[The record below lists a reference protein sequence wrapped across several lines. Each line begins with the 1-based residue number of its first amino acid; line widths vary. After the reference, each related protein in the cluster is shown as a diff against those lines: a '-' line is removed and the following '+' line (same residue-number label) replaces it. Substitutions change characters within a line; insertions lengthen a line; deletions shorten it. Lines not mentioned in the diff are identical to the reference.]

1 MATIYV
7 VPVFNVGGYLV
18 RNEAGDLVYAEGR
31 VEKFEEMDIDHVN
44 FGDLVKLYES
54 LGFVS
59 HQKMHWLDKNA
70 VDFEAGLYKLDGDN
84 GIHDM
89 CHNLMVNIGASNEF
103 HIYVEHS
110 IDVPIPAPAP
120 DPAPAPPPAQ
130 AHASAPASNID
141 LQDTS
146 GDDGYES
153 AEDEVYK
160 PPPYGYEGDSDSDE
174 SMEVRG
180 RGKGKKK

>member
-54 LGFVS
+54 LG
-59 HQKMHWLDKNA
+59 
-70 VDFEAGLYKLDGDN
+70 
-84 GIHDM
+84 
-89 CHNLMVNIGASNEF
+89 NEF

-120 DPAPAPPPAQ
+120 DPAPTPPPAQ

-160 PPPYGYEGDSDSDE
+160 PPPYGYEGDSDSDD
-174 SMEVRG
+174 SIEVRG
-180 RGKGKKK
+180 RGKGKKKGKAVAGIVSPKKKAVSNKKTGPNM